1 MFHEGIVIRNLVKKF
16 SPSVT
21 RAVDIARQFS
31 EHNNCVVAYPANGG
45 NIGVIQ
51 RTDGTTMTLW
61 LLYKNT
67 GENNEN
73 SITGWAYAVY
83 QDNTSYDEILTTGG
97 SNGNGGCDTE
107 WENIVRNIT
116 STVTNWLDA
125 APIPDP
131 LSYQREAM
139 ERAKNMLVDKLD
151 RMLNFVDTTCDDKD
165 NLCAQIYL
173 SDAALDCG
181 DDAPGHA
188 IVRISAVSDC
198 YEIVFPDHDIPVIQ
212 CAAFD
217 GLIEELEEYG
227 AQPRA

>member
-16 SPSVT
+16 SPD
-21 RAVDIARQFS
+21 AVHAIDIARQFS
-31 EHNNCVVAYPANGG
+31 EHNNCVVAYPTNEGT
-45 NIGVIQ
+45 IGVLQ
-51 RTDGTTMTLW
+51 RTDGATLTLW
-61 LLYKNT
+61 LLRDENAKNT
-67 GENNEN
+67 EN

-151 RMLNFVDTTCDDKD
+151 HMLTFVDTTCDDTD

-173 SDAALDCG
+173 HDLMDD
-181 DDAPGHA
+181 DDAPRHA
-188 IVRISAVSDC
+188 IVRISTVSDC
-198 YEIVFPDHDIPVIQ
+198 YEIVFPNHDIPVIQ
-212 CAAFD
+212 HATFD
-217 GLIEELEEYG
+217 EIIEELEERG

>member
-16 SPSVT
+16 SPD
-21 RAVDIARQFS
+21 AVHAIDIARQFS
-31 EHNNCVVAYPANGG
+31 EHNNCVVTYPTNEGT
-45 NIGVIQ
+45 IGVLQ
-51 RTDGTTMTLW
+51 RTDGATLTLW
-61 LLYKNT
+61 LLRDENAKNT
-67 GENNEN
+67 EN

-97 SNGNGGCDTE
+97 SNGDGGCDTE

-139 ERAKNMLVDKLD
+139 ERAKDMLVDKLA

-198 YEIVFPDHDIPVIQ
+198 YEIVFPGHDIPVIQ
-212 CAAFD
+212 CATFD
-217 GLIEELEEYG
+217 GLIEELEERG
-227 AQPRA
+227 AQPCA